1 MRMGRPPT
9 ESLRIARLT
18 RVASQG
24 GIDLAMAGGRCSE
37 ARLSLLDPPRLLEK
51 AIEGYGYDQ
60 AVDAVS
66 RVCGSCPVAYQ
77 LTAVQAFERLFQVE
91 PPPWMEAVRRMLAC
105 AEWLQSHARHIHLMA
120 APDFLGAEDALA
132 LVGAGH
138 EESVRRGMRLQTLGA
153 DVLRLFGGR
162 AVHPV
167 GIRVGGF
174 HSAPAARDVAAL
186 VQRLAAAIPEAEGLV
201 RWTASFAFPD
211 DTQPFTSVALCHP
224 SEYAIGAGRI
234 QSGDGLDI
242 STGQFEQHFAML
254 QVAHSTALQLRLDGR
269 PYLVGPL
276 ARLNLNFRELPP
288 AVRVVLDTLPV
299 AVPSHNMF
307 HSVVARAVELLLAVH
322 EAHRLLRDYATPGR
336 PAVPVRP
343 TAGTAIAA
351 SEAPG
356 GLLWLRFE
364 VDSRGVVRQVRIV
377 PPTSQNQ
384 GRCEEDLAAA
394 LERFGL
400 ARSAAELLRQ
410 AARVVRNY
418 DL

>member
-1 MRMGRPPT
+1 MGRPPT
-9 ESLRIARLT
+9 EALRNTPLS
-18 RVASQG
+18 RVASR
-24 GIDLAMAGGRCSE
+24 AGVDIAIAADRCSE
-37 ARLSLLDPPRLLEK
+37 ARLSLVEPPRLLEK
-51 AIEGYGYDQ
+51 VIEGYGYDQ
-60 AVDAVS
+60 AVDAMA

-77 LTAVQAFERLFQVE
+77 LTTVQAFERLFQVE
-91 PPPWMEAVRRMLAC
+91 PPPWVQALRRVLAC
-105 AEWLQSHARHIHLMA
+105 AEWLQSHARHIHLMG
-120 APDFLGAEDALA
+120 APDFLGAADVLA
-132 LVGAGH
+132 LVANGH
-138 EESVRRGMRLQTLGA
+138 AKAVGRGLRLQALGA

-162 AVHPV
+162 AIHPV

-174 HSAPAARDVAAL
+174 GRMPAARDVAML
-186 VQRLAAAIPEAEGLV
+186 VERLAAAIPEAEDLV
-201 RWTASFAFPD
+201 RWVASFGFPD

-224 SEYAIGAGRI
+224 REYAIGAGRI
-234 QSGDGLDI
+234 QSGDGLD
-242 STGQFEQHFAML
+242 SSAGQFEQHFTAL
-254 QVAHSTALQLRLDGR
+254 QVSHSTAPQLRLDGR

-322 EAHRLLRDYATPGR
+322 EAHRLLREYVMPDR
-336 PAVPVRP
+336 PAVPVQP
-343 TAGTAIAA
+343 AAGSAIAA
-351 SEAPG
+351 GEAPG

-364 VDSRGVVRQVRIV
+364 VDSRGVVRQARIV
-377 PPTSQNQ
+377 SPTSQNQ

-394 LERFGL
+394 LERYGV
-400 ARSAAELLRQ
+400 ARASSELLHH

>member
-1 MRMGRPPT
+1 MGRPPT
-9 ESLRIARLT
+9 ESLHIARLS
-18 RVASQG
+18 RVASRG
-24 GIDLAMAGGRCSE
+24 GIDLAITADRCSE
-37 ARLSLLDPPRLLEK
+37 ARLSLSEPPRLLEK
-51 AIEGYGYDQ
+51 VLEGYGYDQ
-60 AVDAVS
+60 AVDAVA
-66 RVCGSCPVAYQ
+66 RFCGSCPIAYQ
-77 LTAVQAFERLFQVE
+77 LTAAQAFERLFQVE
-91 PPPWMEAVRRMLAC
+91 PPPWIEALRRVLHC
-105 AEWLQSHARHIHLMA
+105 AEWLRSHARHIHLFA
-120 APDFLGAEDALA
+120 APDFLGAADALA
-132 LVGAGH
+132 LAGAGH
-138 EESVRRGMRLQTLGA
+138 GEVIHRGLRLQALGA

-162 AVHPV
+162 SIHAL

-174 HSAPAARDVAAL
+174 YSVPAAGDVAAL
-186 VQRLAAAIPEAEGLV
+186 LERLAAAIADAEDLV

-211 DTQPFTSVALCHP
+211 DTQPFTSVALSHP
-224 SEYAIGAGRI
+224 REYAIGAGRI

-242 STGQFEQHFAML
+242 PASQFEKHFAVR
-254 QVAHSTALQLRLDGR
+254 QVPHSTRPQLRLDGR

-288 AVRVVLDTLPV
+288 VVRVVLDTLPI

-322 EAHRLLRDYATPGR
+322 EAHRLLRDYATPDTL
-336 PAVPVRP
+336 AVPVQP
-343 TAGTAIAA
+343 AAGTAIAA

-364 VDSRGVVRQVRIV
+364 VDSRGVVRQARVV

-394 LERFGL
+394 LERYGL
-400 ARSAAELLRQ
+400 AHTSAELLHH

>member
-1 MRMGRPPT
+1 MGRPPI

-18 RVASQG
+18 RVASQA
-24 GIDLAMAGGRCSE
+24 GIDVAMTGGRCSE
-37 ARLSLLDPPRLLEK
+37 VRLSLSDPPRLLEK
-51 AIEGYGYDQ
+51 VIEGYGYDQ
-60 AVDAVS
+60 VVDAVA
-66 RVCGSCPVAYQ
+66 RACGSCPVAYQ
-77 LTAVQAFERLFQVE
+77 LTAAQAFERLFQVE
-91 PPPWMEAVRRMLAC
+91 PPPWLEALRRVLHC

-120 APDFLGAEDALA
+120 APDFLDAGDALA
-132 LVGAGH
+132 LVGTGH
-138 EESVRRGMRLQTLGA
+138 DEAIRRGLRLQTLGA

-167 GIRVGGF
+167 GIRVGGC
-174 HSAPAARDVAAL
+174 HSVPAWRDVAAL
-186 VQRLAAAIPEAEGLV
+186 VQRLAAAIPEAEDLV
-201 RWTASFAFPD
+201 RWAASLAFPD

-242 STGQFEQHFAML
+242 SLGQFEQHFAAL
-254 QVAHSTALQLRLDGR
+254 QVPHSTAPQLRLDSR

-288 AVRVVLDTLPV
+288 AVRVVLDTLPI
-299 AVPSHNMF
+299 AVPTHNMF

-322 EAHRLLRDYATPGR
+322 EAHRLLRDYAMPETRALPVQ
-336 PAVPVRP
+336 PA
-343 TAGTAIAA
+343 AGTAIAA
-351 SEAPG
+351 CEAPA

-364 VDSRGVVRQVRIV
+364 VDSRGVVRQARIV
-377 PPTSQNQ
+377 PPTCQNQ

-400 ARSAAELLRQ
+400 ARSAAELLRH